1 MEHLIHAGNVHDY
14 APVGCLE
21 NTMVGNDRSGT
32 VDDNLNLLK
41 AVELTLTGGYDLNP
55 VTDALTGKPRPRRRW
70 TGQTPAT
77 RQRSTTWEKF
87 WNAYAVQTKHI
98 IRKSVE
104 LYEKSESIRARY
116 FQTPY
121 LCCLV
126 KGCAESGMDIN
137 EGGRGTGICHHRSR
151 HLRHH
156 GGFPAGGEVSG
167 IRQEG
172 LHHERT
178 GAGIARQLGGA

>member
-41 AVELTLTGGYDLNP
+41 AVELTLTGGYGHEPGDGRAHRQGTP
-55 VTDALTGKPRPRRRW
+55 LTLDGAA
-70 TGQTPAT
+70 TGDPTT
-77 RQRSTTWEKF
+77 FDTWEKF
-87 WNAYAVQTKHI
+87 WQAYAAQTRQI
-98 IRKSVE
+98 IRMSVE

-121 LCCLV
+121 LSCLV
-126 KGCAESGMDIN
+126 KRLRGERQGHQRRR
-137 EGGRGTGICHHRSR
+137 GGTGIRDHRSGDV
-151 HLRHH
+151 RHH

-167 IRQEG
+167 IR
-172 LHHERT
+172 
-178 GAGIARQLGGA
+178 